1 MTERQTKSPA
11 SHPRAATGSAQTG
24 SKGRYAALRR
34 GCVGVMLFFFA
45 LADTAFAG
53 ELVVTGLNG
62 LPRANGVSLIMHD
75 RLSERPEPIELETNR
90 ISSVSVMYGN
100 AISLQL
106 GPSTRVR
113 VSPATEQR
121 GELIELVRGEMRSVT
136 RRERARKRP
145 EIHTPSAVLRP
156 STTTLHLFVDAVS
169 GDTDATSLE
178 SRAWVVSTNPAH
190 KQSSILNTGQQITI
204 RMGSAPGKIRKYIP
218 DPRGDI
224 TGFISGSKL
233 RDAALE
239 FDMTREG
246 QIAMSQIA
254 QADVPDTSLPSV
266 ASPFPT
272 PQGLGWLD
280 RVAQRE
286 PTCSIPTMCDGIQE
300 FPELLPAPPPAC
312 PADLPPGEGCIRQRR
327 R

>member
-106 GPSTRVR
+106 GPSSSKRRGGAPRATAFALLRLDPGLPAVAGDAEGLQVIHSTLASAANHRQHVVRLPEHPDVRLLRVWMM
-113 VSPATEQR
+113 AE
-121 GELIELVRGEMRSVT
+121 G
-136 RRERARKRP
+136 
-145 EIHTPSAVLRP
+145 
-156 STTTLHLFVDAVS
+156 
-169 GDTDATSLE
+169 
-178 SRAWVVSTNPAH
+178 
-190 KQSSILNTGQQITI
+190 TG
-204 RMGSAPGKIRKYIP
+204 
-218 DPRGDI
+218 
-224 TGFISGSKL
+224 SGSS
-233 RDAALE
+233 R
-239 FDMTREG
+239 
-246 QIAMSQIA
+246 
-254 QADVPDTSLPSV
+254 
-266 ASPFPT
+266 
-272 PQGLGWLD
+272 
-280 RVAQRE
+280 
-286 PTCSIPTMCDGIQE
+286 
-300 FPELLPAPPPAC
+300 
-312 PADLPPGEGCIRQRR
+312 
-327 R
+327 